1 MQGARNGDTGITRNG
16 GGVEN
21 ADTFSAEGSDRGG
34 GGQKW
39 VAPVILQCLHVSTF
53 EFFCNLELQVL
64 QLAIRYVTCLTC
76 VGSICKHVCFCFN
89 LESLFSREEG
99 KGRRRGRERLGK
111 RGRERVRRCRE
122 RESEADCIL
131 RKRGGGE
138 GGSQRHTQSEY
149 RGEGGR
155 VRRREK
161 AKEGRE

>member
-1 MQGARNGDTGITRNG
+1 M
-16 GGVEN
+16 
-21 ADTFSAEGSDRGG
+21 
-34 GGQKW
+34 
-39 VAPVILQCLHVSTF
+39 
-53 EFFCNLELQVL
+53 EL
-64 QLAIRYVTCLTC
+64 
-76 VGSICKHVCFCFN
+76 
-89 LESLFSREEG
+89 LFGRDKG
-99 KGRRRGRERLGK
+99 KGRRRVEESVGR

-122 RESEADCIL
+122 RETEADCIL